1 VIRVNTIQ
9 LFLSEKKKLQKNVT
23 IKKKSCSISSTDI
36 RLNEPIIKTPFNQVL
51 KTILELMNKI
61 PVEEEVSW
69 KNIHQLRQKFVKL
82 HKNPKSGDFNLNN

>member
-23 IKKKSCSISSTDI
+23 IKKKCSISSTDI

-61 PVEEEVSW
+61 PVEEVSW

>member
-1 VIRVNTIQ
+1 MIRVNIIQ

-23 IKKKSCSISSTDI
+23 IKKKCSISSIDI
-36 RLNEPIIKTPFNQVL
+36 RLNEPMKKTPFNQVL

-69 KNIHQLRQKFVKL
+69 KNIHQLSQKFIKI
-82 HKNPKSGDFNLNN
+82 HKNPKPGDFNLNN

>member
-1 VIRVNTIQ
+1 VNTIQ

-23 IKKKSCSISSTDI
+23 IKKKCSISSTDI

-61 PVEEEVSW
+61 PVEEVSW